1 MALDIQEL
9 LRPLTDAAPYGPDL
23 RELKEFEIFRDLSA
37 SDERA
42 DWGRALPDAVALA
55 GRSRDLRAWI
65 WLARAALAAEGLTG
79 LSDGLELIADGLDRY
94 WDHLPP
100 IDPDE
105 SDPRERYLGRLM
117 ALTVLGGSSYQTTPA
132 DLRKRRDIYFL
143 SGELDA
149 LLASEG
155 ASAVGSIQRIEAALR
170 RIEDRFKNGFG
181 AEHDPQLGFELLR
194 EKLAA
199 IRADGETA
207 DDEDAE
213 HDKKRPSAATIA
225 AVSSRADVV
234 RVLNLVLEYYASHE
248 PASPVPLLVERA
260 KRLVPMTFVEAMKE
274 LAPGGMKELQAV
286 AGSVEAK
293 SS

>member
-37 SDERA
+37 SDERV
-42 DWGRALPDAVALA
+42 DWGRALPSAVALA
-55 GRSRDLRAWI
+55 GQSRDLRAWI

-79 LSDGLELIADGLDRY
+79 LADGLDMIADGLDRY

-149 LLASEG
+149 LLAHEG
-155 ASAVGSIQRIEAALR
+155 ASAFGSIQRIEAALG
-170 RIEDRFKNGFG
+170 RIEDRFKTGFG

-199 IRADGETA
+199 IRADSETA
-207 DDEDAE
+207 DDRDAE
-213 HDKKRPSAATIA
+213 HEKKRPSAATI

-234 RVLNLVLEYYASHE
+234 RVLDLVLEYYASHE

-286 AGSVEAK
+286 AGSVEGK